1 MTGSFDDVVSFAIV
15 PDPPRMTP
23 PVEAL
28 VVQQADP
35 PEVAVSSVER
45 AQRASTVLRGPAHY

>member
-1 MTGSFDDVVSFAIV
+1 MTGSFDDVVSFAVV
-15 PDPPRMTP
+15 PDPPLMLP

-28 VVQQADP
+28 VVQQAEP

-45 AQRASTVLRGPAHY
+45 ARHVSTVLRGPAHY

>member
-1 MTGSFDDVVSFAIV
+1 MTGAFDDVVSFAIV
-15 PDPPRMTP
+15 PDSPRMVP

-35 PEVAVSSVER
+35 PEVAVSSAER
-45 AQRASTVLRGPAHY
+45 ARRVATVRGRAHY

>member
-1 MTGSFDDVVSFAIV
+1 MSSGFDDVVSFAIV
-15 PDPPRMTP
+15 PDPPRMFP

-35 PEVAVSSVER
+35 RERAVSRAER
-45 AQRASTVLRGPAHY
+45 ARRDQGRVRSY